1 MDATSYI
8 AISGQ
13 GALRR
18 QMDVVAN
25 NLANMG
31 TTGYKAQGML
41 FSDYLNLPDRPGP
54 KAGLGIR
61 QVTDLAVTS
70 DHSQG
75 EMEHTGNMM
84 DNALNGPG
92 FFVVETSGGPRYTR
106 SGTFAID
113 AERRL
118 IDANSLPVLDDN
130 DAPIVIPEDA
140 GQLSISTSGEIES
153 DAGPLGRLKVVEFED
168 PGTLEPLGGGLFVG
182 NAVPAEAEATEV
194 VQGMREA
201 SNVIPIAEMT
211 RMIDI
216 SRAYQKTQNILES
229 EHERQRTAIRELPRP
244 RAG

>member
-18 QMDVVAN
+18 QLDVVAN

-54 KAGLGIR
+54 KAGLGVR
-61 QVTDLAVTS
+61 QVTDLAVIS
-70 DHSQG
+70 DHRQG
-75 EMEHTGNMM
+75 EMQHTGNMM
-84 DNALNGPG
+84 DTALNGPG
-92 FFVVETSGGPRYTR
+92 YFVVETSGGPRYTR
-106 SGTFAID
+106 AGTFAID
-113 AERRL
+113 AERQL
-118 IDANSLPVLDDN
+118 VDANALPVLDDN
-130 DAPIVIPEDA
+130 DAPIVVPEEA
-140 GQLSISTSGEIES
+140 GQLSITTSGEIGS

-168 PGTLEPLGGGLFVG
+168 VGAMEPLGGGLFVT
-182 NAVPAEAEATEV
+182 NAVPEEAQETEV

-201 SNVIPIAEMT
+201 SNVDPIMEMT

-216 SRAYQKTQNILES
+216 SRAYQQTQNLLES
-229 EHERQRTAIRELPRP
+229 EHERQRTAIRELPSP